1 MIAKKRLNLK
11 ITDPRGVDKTVFR
24 SMRIEMQKGKPK
36 FQTFD
41 STIKYSGNEDKF
53 SSGRQEDIN
62 NHMCES
68 MGVSKAIL
76 NNVIFCHQEDSNWP
90 LDEGKKL
97 KEKFDA
103 IFGTSEYNKAIKKI
117 SNIRKAYDI
126 KLKEAIG
133 DKKLYEDRKFEVE
146 RKERSIM
153 DIQNKLKTIQKEY
166 DECEQKMAPLNAKKE
181 QTMMK
186 EKDYTKLVVEKKSY
200 EAT

>member
-1 MIAKKRLNLK
+1 
-11 ITDPRGVDKTVFR
+11 
-24 SMRIEMQKGKPK
+24 MRIEMQKGKPK
-36 FQTFD
+36 LQTFD
-41 STIKYSGNEDKF
+41 STIKYSSTEDKF

-103 IFGTSEYNKAIKKI
+103 IFGTSEYNKAIKKF
-117 SNIRKAYDI
+117 SNIKKAYEI
-126 KLKEAIG
+126 KLKEAIF
-133 DKKLYEDRKFEVE
+133 DKKLQEDRKFEVE

-153 DIQNKLKTIQKEY
+153 DIQNKFKAIQKEY
-166 DECEQKMAPLNAKKE
+166 EEYEQKLAPLNAKKE
-181 QTMMK
+181 QNMMK